1 MSSLQLFFKHQ
12 QSVSHSVYVRQLAI
26 EKQNMQN
33 QPTDGEN
40 LVEQDTIAPTTRKHK
55 RRAGNIWANGEL
67 FDRYTTVPIATH
79 LFGSECCYYLPTL
92 CADQLKSL
100 PISRDLYCLFANE
113 RTYTS
118 LWVVYVPYSKAS

>member
-1 MSSLQLFFKHQ
+1 MSSLQLFCKYPQF
-12 QSVSHSVYVRQLAI
+12 VSYSVYVRQLAI

-55 RRAGNIWANGEL
+55 RRKAGTICANGEM
-67 FDRYTTVPIATH
+67 FDRYTTVPIGTYH
-79 LFGSECCYYLPTL
+79 FGSECCYYLPTL

-118 LWVVYVPYSKAS
+118 L